1 LRSFPVQELARARDR
16 DAFVTGR
23 ITAAARSE
31 RQTNEQEKKDQE
43 FASKNMS
50 PEWIPLL
57 FAAAVI
63 VLLLLVL
70 RPRAQSRRVTICRI
84 VVMEAIY
91 LGMAYLLLDV
101 LEHPPAEALV
111 GSIMVAA
118 LAGAIPNRYYRRLA
132 REKP

>member
-1 LRSFPVQELARARDR
+1 
-16 DAFVTGR
+16 
-23 ITAAARSE
+23 
-31 RQTNEQEKKDQE
+31 
-43 FASKNMS
+43 MS

-63 VLLLLVL
+63 VLLILVL
-70 RPRAQSRRVTICRI
+70 RPRAQSRRITICRI

-111 GSIMVAA
+111 GSLMVAA
-118 LAGAIPNRYYRRLA
+118 IAGAIPHRYYRKLA
-132 REKP
+132 GEKR

>member
-1 LRSFPVQELARARDR
+1 
-16 DAFVTGR
+16 
-23 ITAAARSE
+23 
-31 RQTNEQEKKDQE
+31 
-43 FASKNMS
+43 MS

-57 FAAAVI
+57 FAAVVI

-70 RPRAQSRRVTICRI
+70 RPPAQSRRVTICRI

-91 LGMAYLLLDV
+91 LGTAYLLLDI

-118 LAGAIPNRYYRRLA
+118 VAGAIPKRYYRKLA
-132 REKP
+132 REE

>member
-1 LRSFPVQELARARDR
+1 
-16 DAFVTGR
+16 
-23 ITAAARSE
+23 
-31 RQTNEQEKKDQE
+31 
-43 FASKNMS
+43 MS

-70 RPRAQSRRVTICRI
+70 RPRAQSRRITICRI

-101 LEHPPAEALV
+101 LGHPPAEALM
-111 GSIMVAA
+111 GSVIVAA
-118 LAGAIPNRYYRRLA
+118 AAGAIPRRYYRKLA
-132 REKP
+132 REKR

>member
-1 LRSFPVQELARARDR
+1 
-16 DAFVTGR
+16 
-23 ITAAARSE
+23 
-31 RQTNEQEKKDQE
+31 
-43 FASKNMS
+43 MS

-70 RPRAQSRRVTICRI
+70 RPRGQSRRITICRI

-101 LEHPPAEALV
+101 LEHPPAEALI
-111 GSIMVAA
+111 GSLMVVAI
-118 LAGAIPNRYYRRLA
+118 AGAAIPGRYYRRLA
-132 REKP
+132 REKR